1 MICQSI
7 NLSYRTRACAII
19 SAGLLSA
26 CAVGPDYE
34 RPDVNAPEQF
44 RSTTAAEQ
52 INTTI
57 PGQLSADA
65 WWEGFNDPVLNDLV
79 EAGLQNNRD
88 LQSAI
93 ARVRKAR
100 GQLVT
105 TRGKFFP
112 QVEYYGAGERG
123 QFMGLDQTV
132 VTSTPGSLTTIGT
145 MALPA
150 SWQLDVFGGL
160 RRQYEAASA
169 NQAAAEASRQAIAL
183 SVAGEVINV
192 YITLRSLDQQLAV
205 AKQTLE
211 NYKTT
216 LRIFDLRFRY
226 GTANMVQVSQI
237 QSQVDA
243 AEAAIPP
250 LVQAIGEQENNLN
263 FFLGRNPGSIPRG
276 KPIDQLALPIPPA
289 GLPSDLLARRPDV
302 RLAEQRLIAANAQ
315 IGAVKAQFFPNI
327 SLTASLGTSATAL
340 GSLFGGSTSIWD
352 AGLIVMGPLFK
363 GGEIYGQ
370 FVGAKAE
377 QQALMSQYLKSVEGA
392 FRDTDNALIATT
404 QTRKLVTA
412 RQQQVGTLKTYANL
426 SSMQFNYGYTDYLT
440 VLNAEDSL
448 FKAQLDLARSQADQ
462 ALSQVSLYMALGG
475 GWEAADQKTMTAN
488 EAIAKGDD
496 PRNPVNQQG
505 FWPFR

>member
-1 MICQSI
+1 MIRMPQRRHLWVLTC
-7 NLSYRTRACAII
+7 
-19 SAGLLSA
+19 SALLSA

-34 RPDVNAPEQF
+34 RPEVNAPEQL
-44 RSTTAAEQ
+44 RSEASADQATPRLATTALA
-52 INTTI
+52 T
-57 PGQLSADA
+57 DA
-65 WWEGFNDPVLNDLV
+65 WWEGFNDPVLNELV

-100 GQLVT
+100 GQLIT

-123 QFMGLDQTV
+123 KFMGLDQSV

-145 MALPA
+145 AALQA
-150 SWQLDVFGGL
+150 GWQLDVFGGL

-169 NQAAAEASRQAIAL
+169 NEAAAIATRQAIAL
-183 SVAGEVINV
+183 SVASEVVNIYV
-192 YITLRSLDQQLAV
+192 TLRSLDQQLAV
-205 AKQTLE
+205 SKHTLE

-216 LRIFDLRFRY
+216 MRIFDLRFRY

-237 QSQVDA
+237 QSQVET
-243 AEAAIPP
+243 AEASIPP

-263 FFLGRNPGSIPRG
+263 FVLGRNPGTVPRG
-276 KPIDQLALPIPPA
+276 KPIDQLVLPTPPA

-302 RLAEQRLIAANAQ
+302 RMAEQQLIAANAQ
-315 IGAVKAQFFPNI
+315 IGAVKAQFFPTI
-327 SLTASLGTSATAL
+327 SLTGSLGGSASSL
-340 GSLFGGSTSIWD
+340 GSLFTAGSSIWD
-352 AGLIVMGPLFK
+352 AGAIIMGPLFK
-363 GGEIYGQ
+363 GGETYGQ
-370 FVGAKAE
+370 YVGAKAE
-377 QQALMSQYLKSVEGA
+377 QQASMSQYLKSVESA

-404 QTRKLVTA
+404 ETRKLVTI
-412 RQQQVGTLKTYANL
+412 RQQQVATLKTYANL

-448 FKAQLDLARSQADQ
+448 FKAQLNLARTQSDR

-475 GWEAADQKTMTAN
+475 GWETADQKTMKAN
-488 EAIAKGDD
+488 KAIADGDD
-496 PRNPVNQQG
+496 PKNPVNRQG
-505 FWPFR
+505 IWPFK

>member
-1 MICQSI
+1 MI
-7 NLSYRTRACAII
+7 RTYKPRLLWALTCAT
-19 SAGLLSA
+19 LLPA
-26 CAVGPDYE
+26 CAVGPDYQ

-44 RSTTAAEQ
+44 RSAAAAAEA
-52 INTTI
+52 NTQETN
-57 PGQLSADA
+57 PANLSTDA
-65 WWEGFNDPVLNDLV
+65 WWEGFNDPVLNQLV

-100 GQLVT
+100 GQLIT

-123 QFMGLDQTV
+123 KFMGLDQTV

-150 SWQLDVFGGL
+150 TWQLDVFGGL

-169 NQAAAEASRQAIAL
+169 NQAAAVASRQALAL
-183 SVAGEVINV
+183 IVAGEVVNIYV
-192 YITLRSLDQQLAV
+192 TLRSLDQQLAV

-263 FFLGRNPGSIPRG
+263 FVLGRNPGTIARG
-276 KPIDQLALPIPPA
+276 KPIDQLVLPTPPT

-302 RLAEQRLIAANAQ
+302 RLAEQQLIGANAQ

-327 SLTASLGTSATAL
+327 SLSATLGTSSTAL
-340 GSLFGGSTSIWD
+340 GSLFGGGTSIWD

-370 FVGAKAE
+370 YVGAKAE
-377 QQALMSQYLKSVEGA
+377 QQATMSQYLKAVEAA
-392 FRDTDNALIATT
+392 FRDTDSALIATT
-404 QTRKLVTA
+404 QTRKLVAA

-426 SSMQFNYGYTDYLT
+426 SSMQFNYGYADYIT

-448 FKAQLDLARSQADQ
+448 FKAQLDLARSQSDR
-462 ALSQVSLYMALGG
+462 ALSQVALYMALGG
-475 GWEAADQKTMTAN
+475 GWEAVDLKTMAAN
-488 EAIAKGDD
+488 KAIADGED
-496 PRNPVNQQG
+496 PKNPVNQQG
-505 FWPFR
+505 LWPFN

>member
-1 MICQSI
+1 MSHHAA
-7 NLSYRTRACAII
+7 RTLLAVMVCA
-19 SAGLLSA
+19 AFLSA

-44 RSTTAAEQ
+44 RSAPTQ
-52 INTTI
+52 PSDGSSLGTI
-57 PGQLSADA
+57 SSTDA
-65 WWEGFNDPVLNDLV
+65 WWEAFEDPVLNQLV
-79 EAGLQNNRD
+79 EDGLSNNRD

-100 GQLVT
+100 GTLIT

-112 QVEYYGAGERG
+112 QVEYYGAAERG

-150 SWQLDVFGGL
+150 TWQLDVFGGL

-169 NQAAAEASRQAIAL
+169 NQAAAIASRQAIAL
-183 SVAGEVINV
+183 SVAGEVVNIYV
-192 YITLRSLDQQLAV
+192 TLRSLDQQLAV
-205 AKQTLE
+205 ARQTLE

-250 LVQAIGEQENNLN
+250 LLLAVGEQENNLN
-263 FFLGRNPGSIPRG
+263 FVLGRNPGTVPRG
-276 KPIDQLALPIPPA
+276 KPIDQLVLPTPPA

-302 RLAEQRLIAANAQ
+302 RLSEQQLIEANAQ
-315 IGAVKAQFFPNI
+315 IGAVKAKFFPNI
-327 SLTASLGTSATAL
+327 SLTGSVGTTATAL
-340 GSLFGGSTSIWD
+340 GSLFTTGSSIWD
-352 AGLIVMGPLFK
+352 VGAIVTGPLFK

-370 FVGAKAE
+370 YMGAKSD
-377 QQALMSQYLKSVEGA
+377 QQALMSQYLKAVESA
-392 FRDTDNALIATT
+392 FRDADNALIATAE
-404 QTRKLVTA
+404 TRKLVVA
-412 RQQQVGTLKTYANL
+412 RQKQVSTLTTYANL
-426 SSMQFNYGYTDYLT
+426 SSMQFNYGYADYLT

-448 FKAQLDLARSQADQ
+448 FKAQLDLARSQADR

-475 GWEAADQKTMTAN
+475 GWEAADAKTMAAN
-488 EAIAKGDD
+488 KAIATGDD
-496 PRNPVNQQG
+496 PRNPAN
-505 FWPFR
+505 R

>member
-1 MICQSI
+1 MMGRTP
-7 NLSYRTRACAII
+7 RTRICILL
-19 SAGLLSA
+19 SAGLLTA

-34 RPDVNAPEQF
+34 RPDTNNPDTFRSAANAP
-44 RSTTAAEQ
+44 SATTGSDFKLA
-52 INTTI
+52 
-57 PGQLSADA
+57 GDA
-65 WWEGFNDPVLNDLV
+65 WWEGFNDPVLNELV

-100 GQLVT
+100 GQLIT

-112 QVEYYGAGERG
+112 QVEYYGAAERG
-123 QFMGLDQTV
+123 KFLGLDQTV

-183 SVAGEVINV
+183 SVAGEVANI

-216 LRIFDLRFRY
+216 LRIFDLRYRY

-263 FFLGRNPGSIPRG
+263 FVLGRNPGPIARG
-276 KPIDQLALPIPPA
+276 KPIDQLILPTPPA

-302 RLAEQRLIAANAQ
+302 RLSEQQLIAANAQ

-327 SLTASLGTSATAL
+327 SLTGTLGTSATAL
-340 GSLFGGSTSIWD
+340 GTLFGSGTSIWD
-352 AGLIVMGPLFK
+352 AGVVVLGPLFK

-370 FVGAKAE
+370 FIGAKAE
-377 QQALMSQYLKSVEGA
+377 QQAIMSQYLKSVEGA

-404 QTRKLVTA
+404 ETRKLVTA

-448 FKAQLDLARSQADQ
+448 FRAQLDLARSQADR

-475 GWEAADQKTMTAN
+475 GWEAADQKTMAAN
-488 EAIAKGDD
+488 AAIAQGDD

-505 FWPFR
+505 FWPFK

>member
-1 MICQSI
+1 MI
-7 NLSYRTRACAII
+7 RTPQRRLLWVLTS
-19 SAGLLSA
+19 SALLSA

-44 RSTTAAEQ
+44 RSDAAAKSTTTE
-52 INTTI
+52 TTVT
-57 PGQLSADA
+57 STDA
-65 WWEGFNDPVLNDLV
+65 WWQGFNDPVLNDLV

-88 LQSAI
+88 LQSTI

-100 GQLVT
+100 GQLIT

-123 QFMGLDQTV
+123 KFMGLDQTV

-150 SWQLDVFGGL
+150 TWQLDVFGGL
-160 RRQYEAASA
+160 RRQYEAANA
-169 NQAAAEASRQAIAL
+169 NQAAAIAARQAIAL
-183 SVAGEVINV
+183 SVAGEVVNIYV
-192 YITLRSLDQQLAV
+192 TLRSLDQQLAV
-205 AKQTLE
+205 AQQTLE

-216 LRIFDLRFRY
+216 MRIFDLRFRY

-243 AEAAIPP
+243 AEASIPP
-250 LVQAIGEQENNLN
+250 LVQAIGEQENNLS
-263 FFLGRNPGSIPRG
+263 FVLGRNPGPIPRG
-276 KPIDQLALPIPPA
+276 KPIDQLVLPTPPA

-302 RLAEQRLIAANAQ
+302 RLAEQQLIASNAQ

-327 SLTASLGTSATAL
+327 SLTATLGTSATAL
-340 GSLFGGSTSIWD
+340 GSLFGGGTSIWD
-352 AGLIVMGPLFK
+352 AGMVVMGPLFK

-370 FVGAKAE
+370 FISAKAE
-377 QQALMSQYLKSVEGA
+377 QQATMSQYLKSVEGA

-412 RQQQVGTLKTYANL
+412 RQKQVSTLKTYASL

-448 FKAQLDLARSQADQ
+448 FKAQLDLARSQSDR

-475 GWEAADQKTMTAN
+475 GWEAADLKTMTAN
-488 EAIAKGDD
+488 KAIADGDD
-496 PRNPVNQQG
+496 KSNPANQQG
-505 FWPFR
+505 FWPFN

>member
-1 MICQSI
+1 MIHKPCI
-7 NLSYRTRACAII
+7 HNLI
-19 SAGLLSA
+19 SAMASACLLTA

-34 RPDVNAPEQF
+34 RPNVNAPEQF
-44 RSTTAAEQ
+44 RSAVTTEA
-52 INTTI
+52 N
-57 PGQLSADA
+57 LSAAAPTSLSSDA

-79 EAGLQNNRD
+79 EEALRNNRD

-123 QFMGLDQTV
+123 KFMGLDQTV

-145 MALPA
+145 MAMPA
-150 SWQLDVFGGL
+150 TWQLDVFGGL

-169 NQAAAEASRQAIAL
+169 NEAAAIASRQAVAL
-183 SVAGEVINV
+183 SIAGEVANV

-205 AKQTLE
+205 ARQTLE
-211 NYKTT
+211 NYKTS

-250 LVQAIGEQENNLN
+250 LVQAIGTEENNLS
-263 FFLGRNPGSIPRG
+263 FLLGRNPGPIARG
-276 KPIDQLALPIPPA
+276 KPIYLLSMPTPPA

-302 RLAEQRLIAANAQ
+302 RLAEQQLIAFNAQ

-327 SLTASLGTSATAL
+327 SLTGSLGTSATAL
-340 GSLFGGSTSIWD
+340 GNLFSGGSAIWD
-352 AGLIVMGPLFK
+352 WGLVVMGPLFK

-370 FVGAKAE
+370 YMGAKAE
-377 QQALMSQYLKSVEGA
+377 QQASLSQYLKSVEGA
-392 FRDTDNALIATT
+392 FRDADTALIATT
-404 QTRKLVTA
+404 ETRKLVTV
-412 RQQQVGTLKTYANL
+412 REQQVKTLKTYANL
-426 SSMQFNYGYTDYLT
+426 SSMQFNYGYADYLT

-448 FKAQLDLARSQADQ
+448 FQAQLSLARNQADR
-462 ALSQVSLYMALGG
+462 ALSQVSLLMALGG
-475 GWEAADQKTMTAN
+475 GWEAADQKTMAAN
-488 EAIAKGDD
+488 KAIASGDD
-496 PRNPVNQQG
+496 PKNPVNQQG
-505 FWPFR
+505 FWPFK

>member
-1 MICQSI
+1 MI
-7 NLSYRTRACAII
+7 RAHQPRLLWVLTCTA
-19 SAGLLSA
+19 LLSA

-44 RSTTAAEQ
+44 RSAATAETPAKDLNTAA
-52 INTTI
+52 
-57 PGQLSADA
+57 LSNDS
-65 WWEGFNDPVLNDLV
+65 WWEGFNDPILNELV

-100 GQLVT
+100 GQLIT

-123 QFMGLDQTV
+123 KFMGLDQTV

-150 SWQLDVFGGL
+150 TWQLDVFGGL
-160 RRQYEAASA
+160 RRQYEEA
-169 NQAAAEASRQAIAL
+169 NANEAAAIATRQAIAL
-183 SVAGEVINV
+183 SVAGEVVNIYV
-192 YITLRSLDQQLAV
+192 TLRSLDQQLAV

-216 LRIFDLRFRY
+216 MRIFDLRFRY

-243 AEAAIPP
+243 AEASIPP

-263 FFLGRNPGSIPRG
+263 YVLGRNPGTIPRG
-276 KPIDQLALPIPPA
+276 KPIDQLVLPTPPA

-302 RLAEQRLIAANAQ
+302 RMAEQQLIAANAQ
-315 IGAVKAQFFPNI
+315 IGAVKAQFFPTI
-327 SLTASLGTSATAL
+327 SLTATLGTSATAL
-340 GSLFGGSTSIWD
+340 GSLFGPGSAIWD
-352 AGLIVMGPLFK
+352 FGPVMLGPLFK
-363 GGEIYGQ
+363 GGAIYGQ
-370 FVGAKAE
+370 YMGAKAE
-377 QQALMSQYLKSVEGA
+377 QQALMSQYLKSVEAA

-412 RQQQVGTLKTYANL
+412 RQQQVGTLKTYASL

-448 FKAQLDLARSQADQ
+448 FKAQLDLARSQSDRAI
-462 ALSQVSLYMALGG
+462 SQVALYMALGG
-475 GWEAADQKTMTAN
+475 GWEAADQKTMAAN
-488 EAIAKGDD
+488 KAIADGDD
-496 PRNPVNQQG
+496 PKNPVNQQG
-505 FWPFR
+505 IWPFK

>member
-1 MICQSI
+1 MIRKP
-7 NLSYRTRACAII
+7 YRTLLSALT

-44 RSTTAAEQ
+44 RSAVTAEPNPTAAAPA
-52 INTTI
+52 T
-57 PGQLSADA
+57 LASDA
-65 WWEGFNDPVLNDLV
+65 WWEGFNDPALNGLV
-79 EAGLQNNRD
+79 EEALRNNRD

-93 ARVRKAR
+93 ALVRKAR
-100 GQLVT
+100 GQLVS

-123 QFMGLDQTV
+123 KFMGLDQTV

-145 MALPA
+145 MAMPA
-150 SWQLDVFGGL
+150 TWQLDVFGGL

-169 NQAAAEASRQAIAL
+169 NEAAAIASRQAVAL
-183 SVAGEVINV
+183 SVAGEVVNV

-205 AKQTLE
+205 ARQTLA
-211 NYKTT
+211 NYQTT
-216 LRIFDLRFRY
+216 MRIFDLRYRY

-250 LVQAIGEQENNLN
+250 LVKAIGEQENNLS
-263 FFLGRNPGSIPRG
+263 FILGRNPGNVPRG
-276 KPIDQLALPIPPA
+276 KPIDQLVLPTPPA

-302 RLAEQRLIAANAQ
+302 RLAEQQLIALNAQ
-315 IGAVKAQFFPNI
+315 IGAVKAQFFPSI
-327 SLTASLGTSATAL
+327 SLTGSLGTSATAL
-340 GSLFGGSTSIWD
+340 GSLFSGGSGIWD
-352 AGLIVMGPLFK
+352 WGLVAMGPIFK

-370 FVGAKAE
+370 YMGAQAE
-377 QQALMSQYLKSVEGA
+377 QQASMSQYLKSVEGA
-392 FRDTDNALIATT
+392 FRDADNALIATT
-404 QTRKLVTA
+404 ETRKLVTV
-412 RQQQVGTLKTYANL
+412 REQQVKTLKTYANL
-426 SSMQFNYGYTDYLT
+426 SSMQFDYGYTDYLT

-448 FKAQLDLARSQADQ
+448 FQAQLSLARNQADR
-462 ALSQVSLYMALGG
+462 ALSQVSLLMALGG

-488 EAIAKGDD
+488 DAIAKGND

-505 FWPFR
+505 FWPFK

>member
-1 MICQSI
+1 MM
-7 NLSYRTRACAII
+7 RTPQPRLLWVLTC
-19 SAGLLSA
+19 SALLSA

-44 RSTTAAEQ
+44 RSAASAETPAKDFKATTL
-52 INTTI
+52 TT
-57 PGQLSADA
+57 DA
-65 WWEGFNDPVLNDLV
+65 WWEGFKDPVLNDLV
-79 EAGLQNNRD
+79 EVGLQNNRD
-88 LQSAI
+88 LQSTI

-100 GQLVT
+100 GQLIT

-123 QFMGLDQTV
+123 KFMGLDQTV
-132 VTSTPGSLTTIGT
+132 VTNTPGSLTTIGT

-150 SWQLDVFGGL
+150 AWQLDVFGGL
-160 RRQYEAASA
+160 RRQYEAANA
-169 NQAAAEASRQAIAL
+169 NEAAAIATRQAIAL
-183 SVAGEVINV
+183 SVAGEVVNIYV
-192 YITLRSLDQQLAV
+192 TLRALDQQLAV

-243 AEAAIPP
+243 AEASIPP
-250 LVQAIGEQENNLN
+250 LVRAIGEQENNLN
-263 FFLGRNPGSIPRG
+263 FVLGRNPGTIPRG
-276 KPIDQLALPIPPA
+276 KPIDQLVLPTPPA
-289 GLPSDLLARRPDV
+289 GIPSELLARRPDV
-302 RLAEQRLIAANAQ
+302 RLAEQQLIAANAQ

-327 SLTASLGTSATAL
+327 SLTATLGTSATAL
-340 GSLFGGSTSIWD
+340 GTLFAGGTGIWD

-370 FVGAKAE
+370 YVGAKAE
-377 QQALMSQYLKSVEGA
+377 QQAVLSQYLKSVEGA

-404 QTRKLVTA
+404 QSKKLVIA
-412 RQQQVGTLKTYANL
+412 RQQQVGTLKTYASL
-426 SSMQFNYGYTDYLT
+426 SSMQFNYGYADYLT

-448 FKAQLDLARSQADQ
+448 FKAQLDLARSQSDR

-488 EAIAKGDD
+488 KAIADGDD
-496 PRNPVNQQG
+496 PKNPVNQQG
-505 FWPFR
+505 IWPFK

>member
-1 MICQSI
+1 M
-7 NLSYRTRACAII
+7 TRHYPRSLIGILI
-19 SAGLLSA
+19 SAGILTG

-34 RPDVNAPEQF
+34 RPDTNNPESF
-44 RSTTAAEQ
+44 RSAA
-52 INTTI
+52 TSPAPTI
-57 PGQLSADA
+57 SSDVQLASDS
-65 WWEGFNDPVLNDLV
+65 WWQGFNDPVLNELV
-79 EAGLQNNRD
+79 EAGLQNNRE
-88 LQSAI
+88 LQTAI
-93 ARVRKAR
+93 ANVRKAR
-100 GQLVT
+100 GQLIT

-123 QFMGLDQTV
+123 KFSGLNQDV

-160 RRQYEAASA
+160 RRQYEAANA
-169 NQAAAEASRQAIAL
+169 QEAAAIATRQAIAL
-183 SVAGEVINV
+183 SVAGEVVNIYV
-192 YITLRSLDQQLAV
+192 TLRSLDQQLVV

-243 AEAAIPP
+243 AEASIPP
-250 LVQAIGEQENNLN
+250 LVQAIGQQENNLN
-263 FFLGRNPGSIPRG
+263 FFLGRNPGTILRG
-276 KPIDQLALPIPPA
+276 KPIDQLILPTPPA

-302 RLAEQRLIAANAQ
+302 RLSEQQLIAANAQ
-315 IGAVKAQFFPNI
+315 IGAVKAQFFPSI
-327 SLTASLGTSATAL
+327 SLTATLGTSATAL
-340 GSLFGGSTSIWD
+340 GSLFGPGSAIWD
-352 AGLIVMGPLFK
+352 FGPTMLGPLFK
-363 GGEIYGQ
+363 GGEIYGRYMA
-370 FVGAKAE
+370 AKAE
-377 QQALMSQYLKSVEGA
+377 QQALMSQYLQSVENA

-404 QTRKLVTA
+404 ETRKLVIA

-448 FKAQLDLARSQADQ
+448 FKAQLNLAQSQADR

-488 EAIAKGDD
+488 KAIADGDD
-496 PRNPVNQQG
+496 PKNPVNQQG
-505 FWPFR
+505 IWPFK

>member
-1 MICQSI
+1 MIRVPQPRLLWLLTS
-7 NLSYRTRACAII
+7 TA
-19 SAGLLSA
+19 LLSA

-34 RPDVNAPEQF
+34 RPNVNAPEQF
-44 RSTTAAEQ
+44 RSAATAETPVKDFNAAA
-52 INTTI
+52 
-57 PGQLSADA
+57 LSNDS
-65 WWEGFNDPVLNDLV
+65 WWEGFNDPVLNELV

-100 GQLVT
+100 GQLIT

-123 QFMGLDQTV
+123 KFMGLDQTV

-150 SWQLDVFGGL
+150 TWQLDVFGGL
-160 RRQYEAASA
+160 RRQYEEASA
-169 NQAAAEASRQAIAL
+169 NEAAAIATRQAIAL
-183 SVAGEVINV
+183 SVAGEVVNIYV
-192 YITLRSLDQQLAV
+192 TLRSLDQQLAV

-243 AEAAIPP
+243 AEASIPP

-263 FFLGRNPGSIPRG
+263 FVLGRNPGTIPRG
-276 KPIDQLALPIPPA
+276 KPIDQLVLPTPPA
-289 GLPSDLLARRPDV
+289 GLPSELLARRPDV
-302 RLAEQRLIAANAQ
+302 RIAEQQLIASNAQ

-327 SLTASLGTSATAL
+327 SLTATLGTSATAL
-340 GSLFGGSTSIWD
+340 GSLFGGGTSIWD
-352 AGLIVMGPLFK
+352 AGLVVMGPLFK
-363 GGEIYGQ
+363 GGAIYGQ
-370 FVGAKAE
+370 YVGAKAE
-377 QQALMSQYLKSVEGA
+377 QQAMMSQYLKSVEAA
-392 FRDTDNALIATT
+392 FRDTDSALIATT
-404 QTRKLVTA
+404 QTRKLVAA

-448 FKAQLDLARSQADQ
+448 FKAQLDLARSQSDRAI
-462 ALSQVSLYMALGG
+462 SQVALYMALGG
-475 GWEAADQKTMTAN
+475 GWEAADQKTMAAN
-488 EAIAKGDD
+488 RAIADGDD
-496 PRNPVNQQG
+496 PKNPVNQQG
-505 FWPFR
+505 VWPFK

>member
-1 MICQSI
+1 MIRQPQRRLLWVLTC
-7 NLSYRTRACAII
+7 TAM
-19 SAGLLSA
+19 LSA

-34 RPDVNAPEQF
+34 RPDTNNPESF
-44 RSTTAAEQ
+44 RSAATSPSPTTSGD
-52 INTTI
+52 T
-57 PGQLSADA
+57 QLASDS
-65 WWEGFNDPVLNDLV
+65 WWQGFNDPVLNELI

-93 ARVRKAR
+93 ANVRKAR
-100 GQLVT
+100 GQLIS

-123 QFMGLDQTV
+123 KFAGLNQSV

-160 RRQYEAASA
+160 RRQYEAANA
-169 NQAAAEASRQAIAL
+169 QQAAAIAARQAIAL
-183 SVAGEVINV
+183 SVAGEVINIYV
-192 YITLRSLDQQLAV
+192 TLRSLDQQLAV

-216 LRIFDLRFRY
+216 MRIFDLRFRY

-250 LVQAIGEQENNLN
+250 LVQAIGQQENNLN
-263 FFLGRNPGSIPRG
+263 FFLGRNPGTIPRG
-276 KPIDQLALPIPPA
+276 KPIDQLVLPTPPA
-289 GLPSDLLARRPDV
+289 GLPSELLVRRPDV
-302 RLAEQRLIAANAQ
+302 RLAEQQLIAANAQ

-327 SLTASLGTSATAL
+327 SLTATLGTSATAL
-340 GSLFGGSTSIWD
+340 GSLFGPGSSIWD
-352 AGLIVMGPLFK
+352 FGPVMLGPLFK

-370 FVGAKAE
+370 YMAAKAE
-377 QQALMSQYLKSVEGA
+377 QQALMSQYLQSVENA
-392 FRDTDNALIATT
+392 FRDTDNALISTT
-404 QTRKLVTA
+404 ETRKLVAA

-448 FKAQLDLARSQADQ
+448 FKAQLNLAQSQAER

-475 GWEAADQKTMTAN
+475 GWEAADAKTMVAN
-488 EAIAKGDD
+488 KAIAEGDD
-496 PRNPVNQQG
+496 PKNPVNQQG
-505 FWPFR
+505 FWPFK

>member
-1 MICQSI
+1 MMHTPQPRLLWVLIC
-7 NLSYRTRACAII
+7 
-19 SAGLLSA
+19 SALLSA

-44 RSTTAAEQ
+44 RSATTAETPAKDL
-52 INTTI
+52 NASA
-57 PGQLSADA
+57 LSTDA
-65 WWEGFNDPVLNDLV
+65 WWKGFNDPVLDELV
-79 EAGLQNNRD
+79 DAALQNNRD

-93 ARVRKAR
+93 SRVRKAR
-100 GQLVT
+100 GQLIT

-112 QVEYYGAGERG
+112 QVEYYGSGERG
-123 QFMGLDQTV
+123 KFMGLDQTV

-160 RRQYEAASA
+160 RRQYEVASA
-169 NQAAAEASRQAIAL
+169 IESAAIATRQAIAL
-183 SVAGEVINV
+183 SVAGEVVNIYV
-192 YITLRSLDQQLAV
+192 TLRSLDQQLAV

-216 LRIFDLRFRY
+216 MRIFDLRFRY

-243 AEAAIPP
+243 AEASIPP

-263 FFLGRNPGSIPRG
+263 FVLGRNPGTIPRG
-276 KPIDQLALPIPPA
+276 KPIDQLVLPTPPA
-289 GLPSDLLARRPDV
+289 GLPSELLARRPDV
-302 RLAEQRLIAANAQ
+302 RIAEQQLIAANAQ
-315 IGAVKAQFFPNI
+315 IGAVKAQFFPSI
-327 SLTASLGTSATAL
+327 SLTATLGTSATAL
-340 GSLFGGSTSIWD
+340 GSLFSGGTGIWD
-352 AGLIVMGPLFK
+352 AGVIVMGPLFK

-370 FVGAKAE
+370 YVGAKAE
-377 QQALMSQYLKSVEGA
+377 QQAIMSQYLKSVEAA
-392 FRDTDNALIATT
+392 FRDTDSALIATT
-404 QTRKLVTA
+404 QTKKLVLA
-412 RQQQVGTLKTYANL
+412 RQQQVSTLKTYANL

-448 FKAQLDLARSQADQ
+448 FKAQLSLAQSQADR

-475 GWEAADQKTMTAN
+475 GWEVADQKTMKVN
-488 EAIAKGDD
+488 KDIADGND
-496 PRNPVNQQG
+496 PKNPVNQQG
-505 FWPFR
+505 FWPFK

>member
-1 MICQSI
+1 MIRQARR
-7 NLSYRTRACAII
+7 LLWPLTA
-19 SAGLLSA
+19 AGLLTA
-26 CAVGPDYE
+26 CTVGPDYA

-44 RSTTAAEQ
+44 RSATTDEPVSNASTA
-52 INTTI
+52 
-57 PGQLSADA
+57 QLASDA
-65 WWEGFNDPVLNDLV
+65 WWQGFNDPVLNDLV
-79 EAGLQNNRD
+79 ETGLQNNRD
-88 LQSAI
+88 LQSTI
-93 ARVRKAR
+93 ARVSKAR
-100 GQLVT
+100 GQLIT

-112 QVEYYGAGERG
+112 QVDYYGAGERG
-123 QFMGLDQTV
+123 KFMGLDQTV

-169 NQAAAEASRQAIAL
+169 NQAAAIASRQAVAL
-183 SVAGEVINV
+183 SVAGEIVNIYV
-192 YITLRSLDQQLAV
+192 TLRSLDQQLAV
-205 AKQTLE
+205 ARQTLE

-216 LRIFDLRFRY
+216 MRIFDLRFRY

-250 LVQAIGEQENNLN
+250 LARAIGEQENNLN
-263 FFLGRNPGSIPRG
+263 FVLGRNPGPIPRG
-276 KPIDQLALPIPPA
+276 KPIDQLVLPTPPA

-302 RLAEQRLIAANAQ
+302 RLAEQQLIGANAQ
-315 IGAVKAQFFPNI
+315 IGAVKAQFFPSI

-340 GSLFGGSTSIWD
+340 GSLFTGSSSIWD

-377 QQALMSQYLKSVEGA
+377 QQAIMSQYLKSVEGA

-404 QTRKLVTA
+404 QTRKLVAA

-426 SSMQFNYGYTDYLT
+426 SSMQFNYGYADYLT

-448 FKAQLDLARSQADQ
+448 FKAQLDLARAQAER

-475 GWEAADQKTMTAN
+475 GWEAADDTTMKAN
-488 EAIAKGDD
+488 QAIVTGDD
-496 PRNPVNQQG
+496 PRNPANQHG
-505 FWPFR
+505 FWPFK

>member
-1 MICQSI
+1 MIRQARR
-7 NLSYRTRACAII
+7 LLWPLTA
-19 SAGLLSA
+19 AGLLTA

-44 RSTTAAEQ
+44 RSATTGEPAS
-52 INTTI
+52 NTSTV
-57 PGQLSADA
+57 QLASDA
-65 WWEGFNDPVLNDLV
+65 WWQGFNDPVLNDLV
-79 EAGLQNNRD
+79 ETGLRNNRD
-88 LQSAI
+88 LQSTI
-93 ARVRKAR
+93 ARVSKAR
-100 GQLVT
+100 GQLIT

-112 QVEYYGAGERG
+112 QVDYYGAGERG
-123 QFMGLDQTV
+123 KFMGLDQTV

-169 NQAAAEASRQAIAL
+169 NQAAAIASRQAVAL
-183 SVAGEVINV
+183 SVAGEVVNIYV
-192 YITLRSLDQQLAV
+192 TLRSLDQQLAV
-205 AKQTLE
+205 ARQTLE

-216 LRIFDLRFRY
+216 MRIFDLRFRY
-226 GTANMVQVSQI
+226 GTANMVQVSQV

-250 LVQAIGEQENNLN
+250 LVRAIGEQENNLN
-263 FFLGRNPGSIPRG
+263 FVLGRNPGPIPRG
-276 KPIDQLALPIPPA
+276 KPIDQLVLPTPPA

-302 RLAEQRLIAANAQ
+302 RLAEQQLIAANAQ
-315 IGAVKAQFFPNI
+315 IGAVKAQFFPSI

-340 GSLFGGSTSIWD
+340 GSLFSGSSSIWD

-377 QQALMSQYLKSVEGA
+377 QQAIMSQYLKSVEGA

-404 QTRKLVTA
+404 QTRKLVAA

-426 SSMQFNYGYTDYLT
+426 SSMQFNYGYADYLT

-448 FKAQLDLARSQADQ
+448 FKAQLDLARAQAER

-475 GWEAADQKTMTAN
+475 GWEAADDKTMKAN
-488 EAIAKGDD
+488 QAIAAGDD
-496 PRNPVNQQG
+496 PRNPANQQG
-505 FWPFR
+505 VWPFK

>member
-1 MICQSI
+1 MIRMHQPRQ
-7 NLSYRTRACAII
+7 LWLLTCA
-19 SAGLLSA
+19 ALLSA
-26 CAVGPDYE
+26 CAVGPDYK

-44 RSTTAAEQ
+44 RSATNAEPAVRETASSTITT
-52 INTTI
+52 
-57 PGQLSADA
+57 DA

-79 EAGLQNNRD
+79 VAGLQNNRD

-93 ARVRKAR
+93 SRVRKAR
-100 GQLVT
+100 GQLIT

-123 QFMGLDQTV
+123 KFMGLDQTV

-160 RRQYEAASA
+160 RRQYEAANA
-169 NQAAAEASRQAIAL
+169 NEAAAIASRQAIAL
-183 SVAGEVINV
+183 SVAGEVVNIYV
-192 YITLRSLDQQLAV
+192 TLRSLDQQLAV

-263 FFLGRNPGSIPRG
+263 FVLGRNPGSIPRG
-276 KPIDQLALPIPPA
+276 KPIDQLVLPTPPA

-302 RLAEQRLIAANAQ
+302 RLAEQQLISTNAQ
-315 IGAVKAQFFPNI
+315 IGAMKARFFPNI
-327 SLTASLGTSATAL
+327 SLTATLGTSATAL
-340 GSLFGGSTSIWD
+340 GSLFAGGSSIWD
-352 AGLIVMGPLFK
+352 AGLVVMGPLFK

-370 FVGAKAE
+370 YMGAKAE
-377 QQALMSQYLKSVEGA
+377 QQAVMTQYLKSVEGA
-392 FRDTDNALIATT
+392 FRDADNALIATT
-404 QTRKLVTA
+404 QTRKLVAA

-426 SSMQFNYGYTDYLT
+426 SSMQFNYGYADYIT

-448 FKAQLDLARSQADQ
+448 FKAQLDLARSQSDR

-475 GWEAADQKTMTAN
+475 GWEAADLKTMTAN
-488 EAIAKGDD
+488 KAIADGDD

-505 FWPFR
+505 FWPFN

>member
-1 MICQSI
+1 MM
-7 NLSYRTRACAII
+7 RTPQPRLLWLLI
-19 SAGLLSA
+19 STALLSG

-44 RSTTAAEQ
+44 RSAPTSGQAIPEVNTAA
-52 INTTI
+52 T
-57 PGQLSADA
+57 PADA
-65 WWEGFNDPVLNDLV
+65 WWKGFNDPVLDELV
-79 EAGLQNNRD
+79 DAGLQNNRD

-100 GQLVT
+100 GQLIT

-123 QFMGLDQTV
+123 KFMGLDQTV
-132 VTSTPGSLTTIGT
+132 VTNTPGSLTTIGT

-150 SWQLDVFGGL
+150 TWQLDVFGGL
-160 RRQYEAASA
+160 RRQYEAANA
-169 NQAAAEASRQAIAL
+169 NEAAAIATRQAIAL
-183 SVAGEVINV
+183 SVAGEVVNIYV
-192 YITLRSLDQQLAV
+192 TLRSLDQQLAV

-243 AEAAIPP
+243 AEASIPP

-263 FFLGRNPGSIPRG
+263 FVLGRNPGAIPRG
-276 KPIDQLALPIPPA
+276 KPIDQLVLPTPPA
-289 GLPSDLLARRPDV
+289 GIPSELLARRPDV
-302 RLAEQRLIAANAQ
+302 RLAEQQLIAANAQ

-327 SLTASLGTSATAL
+327 SLTATLGTSATAL
-340 GSLFGGSTSIWD
+340 GSLFAGGTGIWD

-370 FVGAKAE
+370 YVGAKAE
-377 QQALMSQYLKSVEGA
+377 QQAVMSQYLKSVESA

-404 QTRKLVTA
+404 QTKKLVIA
-412 RQQQVGTLKTYANL
+412 RQQQVGTLKTYASL

-448 FKAQLDLARSQADQ
+448 FKAQLDLARSQSDR

-488 EAIAKGDD
+488 KAIADGDD
-496 PRNPVNQQG
+496 PKNPVNQQG
-505 FWPFR
+505 IWPFN

>member
-1 MICQSI
+1 MIYSQQPRLLWVLI
-7 NLSYRTRACAII
+7 G
-19 SAGLLSA
+19 SALLSA

-44 RSTTAAEQ
+44 RSAPPSAEQ
-52 INTTI
+52 STAPATA
-57 PGQLSADA
+57 QLASDA

-79 EAGLQNNRD
+79 AAGLSNNRD

-93 ARVRKAR
+93 SRVRKAR
-100 GQLVT
+100 GQLIT

-123 QFMGLDQTV
+123 KFMGLDQTV

-160 RRQYEAASA
+160 RRQYEAANA
-169 NQAAAEASRQAIAL
+169 NQAAAIASRQAIAL
-183 SVAGEVINV
+183 SVAGEVVNIYV
-192 YITLRSLDQQLAV
+192 TLRSLDQQLAV
-205 AKQTLE
+205 AQKTLE
-211 NYKTT
+211 NFKTT
-216 LRIFDLRFRY
+216 ARIFDLRFRY

-243 AEAAIPP
+243 AEASIPP

-263 FFLGRNPGSIPRG
+263 FVLGRNPGPIPRG
-276 KPIDQLALPIPPA
+276 KSIDQLILPTPPT

-302 RLAEQRLIAANAQ
+302 RLAEQQLIEANAQ
-315 IGAVKAQFFPNI
+315 IGAVKAKFFPNI
-327 SLTASLGTSATAL
+327 SLTGTLGTSTTAL
-340 GSLFGGSTSIWD
+340 GSLFGSGTSIWD

-370 FVGAKAE
+370 YTGAKAE
-377 QQALMSQYLKSVEGA
+377 QQAIMSQYLKSVESA

-404 QTRKLVTA
+404 QTGKLVTA

-448 FKAQLDLARSQADQ
+448 FKAQLDLARSQADR

-488 EAIAKGDD
+488 DAIAQGED
-496 PRNPVNQQG
+496 PKNPVNQQG
-505 FWPFR
+505 WWPFK

>member
-1 MICQSI
+1 M
-7 NLSYRTRACAII
+7 TRHFPRSLI
-19 SAGLLSA
+19 SLLITTGILTG

-34 RPDVNAPEQF
+34 RPDTNNPESF
-44 RSTTAAEQ
+44 RSAA
-52 INTTI
+52 TSPAPTI
-57 PGQLSADA
+57 STDVQLASDS
-65 WWEGFNDPVLNDLV
+65 WWQGFNDPVLNELIEV
-79 EAGLQNNRD
+79 GLQNNRD

-93 ARVRKAR
+93 ANVLQAR
-100 GQLVT
+100 GQLIS

-112 QVEYYGAGERG
+112 QVEYYAAGERG
-123 QFMGLDQTV
+123 KFAGLNQSV

-150 SWQLDVFGGL
+150 SWQIDVFGGL

-169 NQAAAEASRQAIAL
+169 QEAAAIAARQAIAL
-183 SVAGEVINV
+183 SVAGEVANIYV
-192 YITLRSLDQQLAV
+192 TLRSLDQQLAV

-250 LVQAIGEQENNLN
+250 LEQAIGQQENNLN
-263 FFLGRNPGSIPRG
+263 FFLGRNPGTIPRG
-276 KPIDQLALPIPPA
+276 KPIDQLILPTPPV

-302 RLAEQRLIAANAQ
+302 RLAEQQLIAANAQ
-315 IGAVKAQFFPNI
+315 IGAVKAQFFPNV
-327 SLTASLGTSATAL
+327 SLTATLGTSATAL
-340 GSLFGGSTSIWD
+340 GSLFGPGSGIWD
-352 AGLIVMGPLFK
+352 FGPTILGPLFK
-363 GGEIYGQ
+363 GGEIYGRYM
-370 FVGAKAE
+370 ASKAE
-377 QQALMSQYLKSVEGA
+377 QQALMSQYLQSVENA

-404 QTRKLVTA
+404 ETRKLVTA

-448 FKAQLDLARSQADQ
+448 FKAQLSLAQSQADR

-475 GWEAADQKTMTAN
+475 GWEAADQKTMAAN
-488 EAIAKGDD
+488 KAIADGND
-496 PRNPVNQQG
+496 PKNPANQQG
-505 FWPFR
+505 IWPFK

>member
-1 MICQSI
+1 MIRKPCI
-7 NLSYRTRACAII
+7 HNLI
-19 SAGLLSA
+19 SAMASACLLTA

-34 RPDVNAPEQF
+34 RPNVNAPEQF
-44 RSTTAAEQ
+44 RSAVTTEANPSAAAP
-52 INTTI
+52 TS
-57 PGQLSADA
+57 LSSDA

-79 EAGLQNNRD
+79 EEALRNNRD

-123 QFMGLDQTV
+123 KFMGLDQTV

-145 MALPA
+145 MAMPA
-150 SWQLDVFGGL
+150 TWQLDVFGGL

-169 NQAAAEASRQAIAL
+169 NEAAAIASRQAVAL
-183 SVAGEVINV
+183 SIAGEVANV

-205 AKQTLE
+205 ARQTLE
-211 NYKTT
+211 NYKTS

-250 LVQAIGEQENNLN
+250 LVQAIGTEENNLS
-263 FFLGRNPGSIPRG
+263 FLLGRNPGPIARG
-276 KPIDQLALPIPPA
+276 KPIYQLSMPTPPA

-302 RLAEQRLIAANAQ
+302 RLAEQQLIAFNAQ

-327 SLTASLGTSATAL
+327 SLTGSLGTSATAL
-340 GSLFGGSTSIWD
+340 GNLFSGGSAIWD
-352 AGLIVMGPLFK
+352 WGLVVMGPLFK

-370 FVGAKAE
+370 YMGAKAE
-377 QQALMSQYLKSVEGA
+377 QQASLSQYLKSVEGA
-392 FRDTDNALIATT
+392 FRDADTALIATT
-404 QTRKLVTA
+404 ETRKLVTV
-412 RQQQVGTLKTYANL
+412 REQQVKTLKTYANL
-426 SSMQFNYGYTDYLT
+426 SSMQFNYGYADYLT

-448 FKAQLDLARSQADQ
+448 FQAQLSLARNQADR
-462 ALSQVSLYMALGG
+462 ALSQVSLLMALGG
-475 GWEAADQKTMTAN
+475 GWEAADQKTMAAN
-488 EAIAKGDD
+488 KAIADGDD
-496 PRNPVNQQG
+496 PKNPVNQQG
-505 FWPFR
+505 FWPFK

>member
-1 MICQSI
+1 M
-7 NLSYRTRACAII
+7 TRYSPSLLVGILV
-19 SAGLLSA
+19 SAGILTG

-34 RPDVNAPEQF
+34 RPNTNDPESF
-44 RSTTAAEQ
+44 RSAATSPSPTTPSD
-52 INTTI
+52 T
-57 PGQLSADA
+57 QLSSDA
-65 WWEGFNDPVLNDLV
+65 WWQGFNDPVLNELV

-93 ARVRKAR
+93 ANVRKAR
-100 GQLVT
+100 GQLIT

-123 QFMGLDQTV
+123 KFMGLDQTV

-183 SVAGEVINV
+183 SVAGEVTNI

-263 FFLGRNPGSIPRG
+263 FFLGRNPGTIPRG
-276 KPIDQLALPIPPA
+276 KPIDQLILPTPPS

-302 RLAEQRLIAANAQ
+302 RLAEQQLIAANAQ

-327 SLTASLGTSATAL
+327 SLTGTLGTSATAL
-340 GSLFGGSTSIWD
+340 GSLFGSGTSIWD
-352 AGLIVMGPLFK
+352 FGLIVMGPLFK

-370 FVGAKAE
+370 YMGAKAE

-404 QTRKLVTA
+404 ETRKLVTA

-448 FKAQLDLARSQADQ
+448 FRAQLDLARSQADR

-475 GWEAADQKTMTAN
+475 GWEAADQSTMKSN
-488 EAIAKGDD
+488 KAIAEGDD

-505 FWPFR
+505 FWPFK

>member
-1 MICQSI
+1 M
-7 NLSYRTRACAII
+7 TRHYPGSLIGLLI
-19 SAGLLSA
+19 SAGILTG

-34 RPDVNAPEQF
+34 RPDTNNPESF
-44 RSTTAAEQ
+44 RSAAASPSP
-52 INTTI
+52 TVSSDV
-57 PGQLSADA
+57 QLAGDS
-65 WWEGFNDPVLNDLV
+65 WWQGFNDPVLNELV

-93 ARVRKAR
+93 ANVRQAR
-100 GQLVT
+100 GQLIS

-112 QVEYYGAGERG
+112 QVEYYAAGERG
-123 QFMGLDQTV
+123 KFSGLNQTV

-160 RRQYEAASA
+160 RRQYEAAA
-169 NQAAAEASRQAIAL
+169 AQEAAAIATRQAIAL
-183 SVAGEVINV
+183 SVAGEVANIYV
-192 YITLRSLDQQLAV
+192 TLRSLDQQLAV

-216 LRIFDLRFRY
+216 MRIFDLRFRY

-250 LVQAIGEQENNLN
+250 LVQAIGQQENNLN
-263 FFLGRNPGSIPRG
+263 FFLGRNPGTIPRG
-276 KPIDQLALPIPPA
+276 KPIDQLVLPTPPA
-289 GLPSDLLARRPDV
+289 GMPSELLARRPDV
-302 RLAEQRLIAANAQ
+302 RIAEQQLIAANAQ

-327 SLTASLGTSATAL
+327 SLSSTLGTSATAL
-340 GSLFGGSTSIWD
+340 GSLFGPGSAIWD
-352 AGLIVMGPLFK
+352 FGPTMLGPLFK
-363 GGEIYGQ
+363 GGEIYGRYM
-370 FVGAKAE
+370 ASKAE
-377 QQALMSQYLKSVEGA
+377 QQALMSQYLQSVENA

-404 QTRKLVTA
+404 ETRKLVTA

-448 FKAQLDLARSQADQ
+448 FKAQLNLAQSQADR

-488 EAIAKGDD
+488 KAIADGND
-496 PRNPVNQQG
+496 PKNPANQQG
-505 FWPFR
+505 IWPFK